1 MNSDSS
7 RSHLICSIVISSTNI
22 RTGSVVR
29 GKLTLVDLAGSERV
43 GKSGAAG
50 DQLKEAQVNK
60 KFMYQSSYKY
70 YTTGHYVLIDSIYNM
85 YYLMASTLDTSS

>member
-1 MNSDSS
+1 MTITITGAERRAVSSTQMNSDSS

-50 DQLKEAQVNK
+50 DQLKEAQVIA
-60 KFMYQSSYKY
+60 
-70 YTTGHYVLIDSIYNM
+70 LIIDSYNTATV
-85 YYLMASTLDTSS
+85 L